1 MGLDSIIG
9 LLVSVALL
17 TYLVLAMLK
26 PERF

>member
-17 TYLVLAMLK
+17 TYLVVAMLK